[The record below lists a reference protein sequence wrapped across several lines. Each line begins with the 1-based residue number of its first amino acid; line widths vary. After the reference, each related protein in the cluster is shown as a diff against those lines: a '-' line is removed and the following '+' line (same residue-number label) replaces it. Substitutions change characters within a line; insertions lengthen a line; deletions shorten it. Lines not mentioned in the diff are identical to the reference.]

1 MVRIA
6 PVNLPYN
13 PKTLWFDAGELE
25 ISAGDDVVVET
36 ARGTEFG
43 HVSDNAFEATPEQV
57 KKLKSPLKPVVRV
70 ADDADRARA
79 AELEEKAAEA
89 LPVFKELAAK
99 ASEEMRPVSVEYLF
113 DGDKAVFYFESENRV
128 DFRELVRTLS
138 SRLHVRVDMRQI
150 GVRDEARMV
159 GGLGHCGQELCCKRL
174 GGEFCP
180 VSIRMAKEQDL
191 SLNPQKIS
199 GVCGRLMCCL
209 RYEYDAYK
217 DFKSRA
223 PKKNAQVETPDG
235 PAKVVDLD
243 VPREVVSL
251 RVEGEKPVRVPLS
264 DFEPAEE
271 GARPKCV
278 GCDAWERANSA
289 QTADVFGAAAS
300 LATPQLSGKDQLA
313 DRTSV
318 RHVPGGKKRDQK
330 QETERAGK
338 GSSRRNRGRGKERER
353 ASEQETAQAAPTRKP
368 RRRRS
373 TKVTGGAAEA
383 AERQVAR
390 DQQSAA
396 PERVAEGKQAQGA
409 PKSKDGQAK
418 RRGMHPSKRRGQSG
432 GKPEQPQ
439 KGQRGSEQRERGGK
453 GGEKQQAKQQRKPAE
468 QGKPRV
474 RPGQKSSALSQNR
487 PEGQAGPRHARSDQ
501 PQQSGA
507 ASGQHR
513 RARRRSHKAA
523 GTGEG
528 AQPPQNGN

>member
-25 ISAGDDVVVET
+25 LHAGCDVVVQT

-43 HVSDNAFEATPEQV
+43 HMGEPAFEATPDQV
-57 KKLKSPLKPVVRV
+57 KKLKTPLKPVLRV
-70 ADDADRARA
+70 ADDEDRAKQ
-79 AELEEKAAEA
+79 AELEARAAEA

-235 PAKVVDLD
+235 VAKVVDLD

-251 RVEGEKPVRVPLS
+251 RIEGEKPVRVPLA
-264 DFEPAEE
+264 DFDAPEE

-278 GCDAWERANSA
+278 GCEAWERALGEQPGDA
-289 QTADVFGAAAS
+289 FGATAA
-300 LATPQLSGKDQLA
+300 LATPQLSGKDKLA
-313 DRTSV
+313 ERASV
-318 RHVPGGKKRDQK
+318 RHVQGGKQP
-330 QETERAGK
+330 
-338 GSSRRNRGRGKERER
+338 KE
-353 ASEQETAQAAPTRKP
+353 
-368 RRRRS
+368 
-373 TKVTGGAAEA
+373 
-383 AERQVAR
+383 
-390 DQQSAA
+390 
-396 PERVAEGKQAQGA
+396 
-409 PKSKDGQAK
+409 GQAK
-418 RRGMHPSKRRGQSG
+418 RRGMQPSKRRGQGGKDAKQQNQGGKQSGSAQQAGKRGHGPKGGADAQRG
-432 GKPEQPQ
+432 GKPDN
-439 KGQRGSEQRERGGK
+439 
-453 GGEKQQAKQQRKPAE
+453 
-468 QGKPRV
+468 QGPKPRV
-474 RPGQKSSALSQNR
+474 RPGQKSSGLAQAPR
-487 PEGQAGPRHARSDQ
+487 PDQGAQRKQREGGQEGQAP
-501 PQQSGA
+501 
-507 ASGQHR
+507 GQHR

-523 GTGEG
+523 GAGEG
-528 AQPPQNGN
+528 QGASQGN